1 MTVPNRKLPPL
12 YADSL
17 ERALRTPLPL
27 RSEQHGNYLDLFV
40 DTGHLQLLRN
50 PDWQVVYGRR
60 GTGKTFL
67 LGVLQRGG
75 RAVAGGIPYY
85 VGLRHGPGLPRL
97 AGRP

>member
-1 MTVPNRKLPPL
+1 MTPSRKRRVPPL
-12 YADSL
+12 YRESL

-67 LGVLQRGG
+67 LGVL
-75 RAVAGGIPYY
+75 
-85 VGLRHGPGLPRL
+85 
-97 AGRP
+97 